1 MTSPKT
7 LLRAWNIRAHK
18 HLGQHF
24 LHDPATAEKIV
35 KKSGIGDNDIVLE
48 IGAGLGALTLPVAKL
63 AREVYAIEKD
73 ARLLGLLK
81 AELLTA
87 NLSNVILFEKDILN
101 FDISAL
107 GRKIGR
113 KIVVIGNLPYGI
125 SSQVVIQL
133 IHSRSIVS
141 RAVLMFQK
149 ELSQRITAEPN
160 CKDYSRLT
168 VMLRY
173 CSDIKKLL
181 EVKSS
186 LFFPKPKVDSEV
198 LEISFKDRLDE
209 PIGGE
214 DFLFRVIRAAFSK
227 RRKTLKNALA
237 GSELPLNAETAGR
250 VLKSSDIDP
259 IRRAE
264 TLTVEEFIT
273 LSDRLWQTV
282 IKSLPA

>member
-24 LHDPATAEKIV
+24 LHNPATAEKIV
-35 KKSGIGDNDIVLE
+35 KKSAIGNNDMVLE

-73 ARLLGLLK
+73 PRLLGLLK
-81 AELLTA
+81 AELLAA
-87 NLSNVILFEKDILN
+87 NLSNVILCEKDILN
-101 FDISAL
+101 FDILAL

-133 IHSRSIVS
+133 IHSRSAVS

-149 ELSQRITAEPN
+149 ELSQRITAEPG

-173 CSDIKKLL
+173 CSDVKKVL

-198 LEISFKDRLDE
+198 LEILFKDRLDE

-214 DFLFRVIRAAFSK
+214 EFLFGVIKAAFSK

-250 VLKSSDIDP
+250 VLKSADIDP

-264 TLTVEEFIT
+264 TLSVEEFIM
-273 LSDRLWQTV
+273 LSDSLWR
-282 IKSLPA
+282 IIPKS